1 MRDRRSFRFI
11 VVASFSMLF
20 SFAAAAEIPHLRQQG
35 TTSQLIVDGKP
46 FLILGGELGN
56 SSASSLEYMK
66 PHWPRLKAL
75 NLNTVLAPVSWE
87 LIEPEEGRFDFS
99 IVDGL
104 IRDARQADLRLVI
117 LWFASWKN
125 SMSTYVPAWVKR
137 DQARFPRAQI
147 ANGEGQEILS
157 AFAEN
162 NWTADA
168 KAFEA
173 LMAHLRKI
181 DGARHTVIMVQVEN
195 EVGML
200 PTAREYGPEADE
212 RFAGPV
218 DSALLAHLTQHRDRL
233 VPQLRELW
241 ESNGAKTQGSW
252 NEVFGPGAAAEEVF
266 TAWHYARYVEVVT
279 QAGKR
284 AYPLPMFVNAALN
297 RPGEL
302 PGRYPSGG
310 PLPHLLDVWK
320 AGAPSLDFLAPDVYF
335 PNFGELIGKF
345 VRVDNPLFIPEA
357 NRAGRAES
365 GADAF
370 FAIGRYDAMGYSP
383 FSIENIESPGAE
395 RLENAYDVL
404 QQLTPVI
411 LANQGRG
418 RIVGLQPRVAFDGTV
433 TDSPEQVALGG
444 YRFEVAYV
452 DPWTPRPDQNTR
464 AHGGMIVHVGPDE
477 FYIAGSGITV
487 TFSPIGDGPHRA
499 GIESAWEGRFE
510 NGAWKRGRLLN
521 GDQTHQGRH
530 IRLEPDRFDIQHV
543 RLYRYR

>member
-1 MRDRRSFRFI
+1 MRARHSITFLAAA
-11 VVASFSMLF
+11 VCLCG
-20 SFAAAAEIPHLRQQG
+20 SFATTAAEIPHLRKQG

-56 SSASSLEYMK
+56 SSASSLEYMRPYWQK
-66 PHWPRLKAL
+66 LAEL

-87 LIEPEEGRFDFS
+87 LIEPIEGRFDFS

-104 IRDARQADLRLVI
+104 IRDARQSELRLVL
-117 LWFASWKN
+117 LWFGSWKN

-168 KAFEA
+168 NAFGA
-173 LMAHLRKI
+173 LMTHLKQV
-181 DGARHTVIMVQVEN
+181 DGARNTVIMVQVEN

-200 PTAREYGPEADE
+200 PTAREYGKDANA
-212 RFAGPV
+212 RFAGP
-218 DSALLAHLTQHRDRL
+218 AARELLTHLEQHRDRL
-233 VPQLRELW
+233 APRLRELW

-252 NEVFGPGAAAEEVF
+252 SDVFGPGPAAEEVF
-266 TAWHYARYVEVVT
+266 TAWHYARYVEAVT
-279 QAGKR
+279 KRGKR
-284 AYPLPMFVNAALN
+284 AYALPMFVNAALN
-297 RPGEL
+297 RPGDL

-320 AGAPSLDFLAPDVYF
+320 VGAPSLDFLAPDVYF

-345 VRVDNPLFIPEA
+345 ARPDNPLFIPEA
-357 NRAGRAES
+357 NRAGRAEG

-383 FSIENIESPGAE
+383 FSIENIEAPGSD
-395 RLENAYDVL
+395 RLRNAYDVL
-404 QQLTPVI
+404 RQLTPVI
-411 LANQGRG
+411 LENQGRG
-418 RIVGLQPRVAFDGTV
+418 RIVGLQPRVAFDGSV
-433 TDSPEQVALGG
+433 TDAPERVTLGNFV
-444 YRFEVAYV
+444 FEVSYI
-452 DPWTPRPDQNTR
+452 DPWTPKAEQNTST
-464 AHGGMIVHVGPDE
+464 HGGMIVQVAPDE
-477 FYIAGSGITV
+477 YFFAGSGITV
-487 TFSPIGDGPHRA
+487 TFSPVGEGPHLA

-510 NGAWKRGRLLN
+510 NGEWKRGRLLN

-530 IRLEPDRFDIQHV
+530 IRLEPDRFGIQRV
-543 RLYRYR
+543 RFYRYR